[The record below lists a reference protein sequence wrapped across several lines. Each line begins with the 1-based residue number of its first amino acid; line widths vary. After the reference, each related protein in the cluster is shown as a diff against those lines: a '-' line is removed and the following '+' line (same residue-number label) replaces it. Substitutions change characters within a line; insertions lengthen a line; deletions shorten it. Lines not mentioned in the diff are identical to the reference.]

1 MMSEPAPWRGVA
13 WRGMAWHGGILM
25 QQHNRMTRIFP
36 RCTPLSDSKRNM
48 EMDYASIQPALTT
61 LLRNRP
67 LGTTADINKQTVA
80 YWDGHEVRGIHL
92 RHDESDK
99 SDRLD
104 GDFDLDER
112 TLNQLYADLIAW
124 MAAPRYTVR
133 AELVDWLKDAPP
145 SNAGA

>member
-1 MMSEPAPWRGVA
+1 
-13 WRGMAWHGGILM
+13 
-25 QQHNRMTRIFP
+25 MTRIFP
-36 RCTPLSDSKRNM
+36 RCTSLSDTKRNM

-67 LGTTADINKQTVA
+67 LGTTADLNEQTVA
-80 YWDGHEVRGIHL
+80 YWDGYEIRGIHL
-92 RHDESDK
+92 RHDESDN

-112 TLNQLYADLIAW
+112 TLNHLHADLVAW

-133 AELVDWLKDAPP
+133 AELAASLKGVPP
-145 SNAGA
+145 FNAGA